1 MSSLTLINLVAIIMP
16 LITLCLSTLTLVFSL
31 RLGRE
36 QARLNQIV
44 LRQKERLDDLGS
56 RVKALER
63 HL

>member
-1 MSSLTLINLVAIIMP
+1 
-16 LITLCLSTLTLVFSL
+16 LCLSTLTLVFSL